1 MSSPGLHPAVN
12 PQDSA
17 EGVTSLRHQLRT
29 PLNHIIGYAE
39 MLLQDWAGAGT
50 TVKKELA
57 AICNNARSIVE
68 AVNSHAPAGGRLQDI
83 RIAQLRAA
91 IAEPTAAI
99 VRAIGNVAQES
110 PPEHLM
116 DLLRINMAAGE
127 LLRFAEG
134 RSAVQQ
140 QILPTQREVA
150 PAEPRL
156 TGHVLVVDDD
166 EANRDI
172 LSRQLQKLG
181 HKVGTAENGIEALQ
195 HLERQTFDLVLLD
208 VVMPGLDGMALL
220 HSIKGDPK
228 YRDVPVIMIS
238 ALDKLDEV
246 ASCLNAGA

>member
-1 MSSPGLHPAVN
+1 MSSPGIHPAVN

-39 MLLQDWAGAGT
+39 MLLQDWAGAAT
-50 TVKKELA
+50 TAKKELA
-57 AICNNARSIVE
+57 AICHNARRIVE
-68 AVNSHAPAGGRLQDI
+68 AVNSLAPAGLLLQDT
-83 RIAQLRAA
+83 RVAQLRSA

-110 PPEHLM
+110 PTEHLM

-140 QILPTQREVA
+140 QPLPTRWGVT
-150 PAEPRL
+150 PVEPRL
-156 TGHVLVVDDD
+156 TGNVLVVDDD
-166 EANRDI
+166 ETNRDI

-181 HKVGTAENGIEALQ
+181 HKVGTAENGVEALRQ
-195 HLERQTFDLVLLD
+195 LEQQLPTLLT
-208 VVMPGLDGMALL
+208 GYCALNNRNQV
-220 HSIKGDPK
+220 S
-228 YRDVPVIMIS
+228 R
-238 ALDKLDEV
+238 
-246 ASCLNAGA
+246 N